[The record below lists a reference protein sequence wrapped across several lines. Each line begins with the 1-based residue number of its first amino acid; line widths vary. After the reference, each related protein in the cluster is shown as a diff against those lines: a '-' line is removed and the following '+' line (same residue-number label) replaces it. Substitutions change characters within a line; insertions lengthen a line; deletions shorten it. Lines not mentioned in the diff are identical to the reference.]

1 MFTIFQHLK
10 IKIMNHDYE
19 PTEFSKS
26 LLAGVFAGIAAT
38 VLGLVYNAWFR
49 EKAGF
54 SLSEIINVSTIIF
67 IVILMVTIA
76 GLIFYLFHHYF
87 RQGTILFRGAAIL
100 VTILLVAGAM
110 QVQRS
115 SDPLISKEFR
125 ELLLGIICITGACTI
140 FIIPF
145 LYKRDYV

>member
-1 MFTIFQHLK
+1 
-10 IKIMNHDYE
+10 MNHDYE

-67 IVILMVTIA
+67 ILILMVTIA
-76 GLIFYLFHHYF
+76 GLIFYLFHHYL
-87 RQGTILFRGAAIL
+87 RQGTIIFQGAAIL
-100 VTILLVAGAM
+100 VTILLAVGAM